1 MYLEK
6 GNIYIVNDQGFAKSE
21 HLKSDLKKHFG
32 KYTFLNFPD
41 KNSLKVYSYYEK
53 AKNRTIEK
61 AKREISLIIGE
72 DFELEDAEYSE
83 KVMIVSYL
91 LLQENDVVV
100 VHTAGMS
107 WHSID
112 CFKDRFMKVAASL
125 DRILIIYNNK

>member
-1 MYLEK
+1 MHLEK
-6 GNIYIVNDQGFAKSE
+6 GKVYIVNDHDFKKSE

-32 KYTFLNFPD
+32 KYIFLNFPD
-41 KNSLKVYSYYEK
+41 ENSLKVYSYYEK
-53 AKNRTIEK
+53 VKNRTIEEV
-61 AKREISLIIGE
+61 KREISCIIEE

-83 KVMIVSYL
+83 KVMTVSYL
-91 LLQENDVVV
+91 LLQENTALV

-112 CFKDRFMKVAASL
+112 CFKDRFMKVTAFL